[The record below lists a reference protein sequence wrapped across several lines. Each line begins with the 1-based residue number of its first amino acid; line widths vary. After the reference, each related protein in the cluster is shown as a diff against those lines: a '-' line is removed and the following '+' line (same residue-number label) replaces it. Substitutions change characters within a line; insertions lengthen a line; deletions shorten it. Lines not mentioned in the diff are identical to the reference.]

1 MKKKF
6 ATLCFVFILSTLLM
20 QGCSTEGETSI
31 KVVPN
36 EKATRIEATLKADES
51 KNYEWKYF
59 TKKGKLTESATEFSN
74 DIFSDTYT
82 QKYGFVI
89 DEKESD
95 TIYFVLYKTDD
106 IESGKIFEYDISY
119 DEDGKIVLGDQK
131 ETSLEYNQE
140 LLDKVKAAQ

>member
-6 ATLCFVFILSTLLM
+6 ATLCIVFTLFSMIL
-20 QGCSTEGETSI
+20 QGCSIEGETSI
-31 KVVPN
+31 KVVPD

-82 QKYGFVI
+82 QKYAFVI